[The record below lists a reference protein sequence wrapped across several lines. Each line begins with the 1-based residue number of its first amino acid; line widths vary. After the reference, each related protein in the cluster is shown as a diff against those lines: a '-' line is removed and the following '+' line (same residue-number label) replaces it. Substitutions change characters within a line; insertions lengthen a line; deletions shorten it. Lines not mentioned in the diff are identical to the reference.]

1 MRHRHLEGKD
11 FSLPAIDD
19 IIGRGEQDDWV
30 DLRKAVMADRSL
42 LEDVVRICHAH
53 IADPYA
59 QRYHFWNY
67 YARQKLA

>member
-1 MRHRHLEGKD
+1 MRHRHIEGKD

-30 DLRKAVMADRSL
+30 ELRKAVLADRSL
-42 LEDVVRICHAH
+42 LEDVVRICRAH
-53 IADPYA
+53 ISDPYA